1 MTTELK
7 ARVLDLQDDNDK
19 LRKAMQEM
27 QEVLLKVATNL
38 GVEPDENN
46 QISLDAILSA
56 SNQQP
61 EVDQLSE

>member
-7 ARVLDLQDDNDK
+7 ARVLDLQDDNAQ
-19 LRKAMQEM
+19 LRKAIQEM
-27 QEVLLKVATNL
+27 QELLLKVASNL

-46 QISLDAILSA
+46 QIPLDAILAA
-56 SNQQP
+56 SNRLP

>member
-7 ARVLDLQDDNDK
+7 ARVLDLQDDNAQ
-19 LRKAMQEM
+19 LRKAIQEM
-27 QEVLLKVATNL
+27 QELLLKVASNL

-46 QISLDAILSA
+46 QITLDAILAA
-56 SNQQP
+56 SNRLP